1 MAQCDDAK
9 RQAVELFDVGD
20 GQKPTSLADRA
31 LRLAFRNTSPAST
44 TRLALAPLAA
54 LVTEPVAKR
63 WLLRSAFLQNVVAG
77 IETAVTRRDTTR
89 LVCLLRALA
98 DVAGGGGD
106 DGRREVLRVGGSS
119 LVQLL
124 IETLAQG
131 KYCISQIPRLSDD
144 TILTLFFKTQAGLGG
159 GREGDDDDEDDVDVI
174 LAGVAAAGVDD
185 AVFRPQLPAA
195 VLEALLL
202 LRNVCFHRYVFPIYQ
217 IPPADCPYETD
228 TFFFI
233 SEDNLELLRYTKQS
247 GLQIPNSVLA
257 LNKVDLFTADT
268 RGAVKSVARQLSQLH
283 PFTSLFPISAKRGA
297 GVANVLGHFVNEA
310 PLRRWELDPSQ
321 STDKSNIDRAV
332 EVVREC
338 VYQRLH
344 KELPYNVVPL
354 HDTWEN
360 FRNGAY
366 KIEQT
371 LVVDS
376 VNVKQIVVGRRGSA
390 IGQIGIRARTILE
403 EIFERKVHL
412 VLHVKVRKKNKS
424 GGGRRA
430 TSGDGDRY

>member
-1 MAQCDDAK
+1 MPLKTDPFLSQPQLLGACANLMAQCDDAK

-233 SEDNLELLRYTKQS
+233 SQRSQGARRKQPPVLR
-247 GLQIPNSVLA
+247 
-257 LNKVDLFTADT
+257 
-268 RGAVKSVARQLSQLH
+268 
-283 PFTSLFPISAKRGA
+283 
-297 GVANVLGHFVNEA
+297 
-310 PLRRWELDPSQ
+310 
-321 STDKSNIDRAV
+321 
-332 EVVREC
+332 C
-338 VYQRLH
+338 
-344 KELPYNVVPL
+344 
-354 HDTWEN
+354 
-360 FRNGAY
+360 
-366 KIEQT
+366 
-371 LVVDS
+371 
-376 VNVKQIVVGRRGSA
+376 VGRRGRRRGSRSA
-390 IGQIGIRARTILE
+390 GSRGGCASGAGAQRPKGLRGAAERTAAGE
-403 EIFERKVHL
+403 TTT
-412 VLHVKVRKKNKS
+412 
-424 GGGRRA
+424 RRG
-430 TSGDGDRY
+430 TGVPRGEQSSPRDE

>member
-1 MAQCDDAK
+1 M
-9 RQAVELFDVGD
+9 
-20 GQKPTSLADRA
+20 
-31 LRLAFRNTSPAST
+31 
-44 TRLALAPLAA
+44 
-54 LVTEPVAKR
+54 
-63 WLLRSAFLQNVVAG
+63 
-77 IETAVTRRDTTR
+77 
-89 LVCLLRALA
+89 
-98 DVAGGGGD
+98 
-106 DGRREVLRVGGSS
+106 
-119 LVQLL
+119 
-124 IETLAQG
+124 
-131 KYCISQIPRLSDD
+131 
-144 TILTLFFKTQAGLGG
+144 
-159 GREGDDDDEDDVDVI
+159 
-174 LAGVAAAGVDD
+174 
-185 AVFRPQLPAA
+185 
-195 VLEALLL
+195 
-202 LRNVCFHRYVFPIYQ
+202 
-217 IPPADCPYETD
+217 
-228 TFFFI
+228 
-233 SEDNLELLRYTKQS
+233 
-247 GLQIPNSVLA
+247 QIPNSVLA

-430 TSGDGDRY
+430 TSGDGERS